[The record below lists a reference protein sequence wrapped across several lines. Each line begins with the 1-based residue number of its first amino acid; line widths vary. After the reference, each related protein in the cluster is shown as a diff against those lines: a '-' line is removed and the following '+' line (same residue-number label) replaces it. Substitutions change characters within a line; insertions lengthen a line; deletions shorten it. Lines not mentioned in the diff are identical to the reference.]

1 MDTEGGQKRPETRR
15 SALGA
20 YAGISGRFDLRRS
33 QKGREGRETLSGR
46 LAKYAR
52 LRIESAC
59 RWCAAH
65 LAPFAYALNIEV
77 FDMSDPLHNGD
88 PRTAALQIEHH
99 PAGAW
104 LISLLKCP
112 VADSNKVR
120 LRGRYVVQTW
130 TALVQA
136 VEGTGVCVGPS
147 EVVALAS
154 LLTTR
159 PRSASGPFLRLDWL
173 DGSGAPLPGSRSW
186 SPPMTDAGP
195 VDLAPAPSD
204 PWGSQELASDVIRA
218 QADLQRA
225 HAATIAAGVR
235 ELSHGHVAQVAE
247 LRKTIHELQSIVIA
261 QSGDLRGLAGAAMKH
276 ESRGAARA
284 YELALEHVQR
294 AHEVQIQAERADS
307 GGVGLALAAE
317 LAPPVLALARDVVA
331 VRKGEAPPSASPAPS
346 TALQPSRVQLDA
358 TTLRAAV
365 VRLLRDAASGHD
377 EARAMVREVVAALS
391 GPERAAVAPL
401 LLG

>member
-1 MDTEGGQKRPETRR
+1 
-15 SALGA
+15 
-20 YAGISGRFDLRRS
+20 
-33 QKGREGRETLSGR
+33 
-46 LAKYAR
+46 
-52 LRIESAC
+52 
-59 RWCAAH
+59 
-65 LAPFAYALNIEV
+65 
-77 FDMSDPLHNGD
+77 MSDPLHNAD
-88 PRTAALQIEHH
+88 PRAAALQIEHH

-104 LISLLKCP
+104 LVQLLRSP
-112 VADSNKVR
+112 VEAANKVR
-120 LRGRYVVQTW
+120 VRGRYVVQTW
-130 TALVQA
+130 TALVVA
-136 VEGTGVCVGPS
+136 VGGTGVCVGPAD
-147 EVVALAS
+147 VVALAS

-159 PRSASGPFLRLDWL
+159 PRSSTGPFLRLDWL
-173 DGSGAPLPGSRSW
+173 DGAGAPLPGSRSW

-195 VDLAPAPSD
+195 VELAPPPSD
-204 PWGSQELASDVIRA
+204 AWGSQELASDVIRA

-235 ELSHGHVAQVAE
+235 ELSHGHTGQVAE
-247 LRKTIHELQSIVIA
+247 LRRTIHELQSIVIA
-261 QSGDLRGLAGAAMKH
+261 QSQDLRGLAAAAMKH

-331 VRKGEAPPSASPAPS
+331 VKKGQAPPSASPAPS

-358 TTLRAAV
+358 PTLRAAV

-377 EARAMVREVVAALS
+377 EARAIVREVVSALS
-391 GPERAAVAPL
+391 DGERGAIAPL
-401 LLG
+401 LLGM

>member
-1 MDTEGGQKRPETRR
+1 MT
-15 SALGA
+15 
-20 YAGISGRFDLRRS
+20 
-33 QKGREGRETLSGR
+33 
-46 LAKYAR
+46 
-52 LRIESAC
+52 
-59 RWCAAH
+59 
-65 LAPFAYALNIEV
+65 
-77 FDMSDPLHNGD
+77 DPLHNID
-88 PRTAALQIEHH
+88 PRAAALQIEHH

-112 VADSNKVR
+112 APDANKVR

-130 TALVQA
+130 TAPVQP

-147 EVVALAS
+147 DVVTLAG

-173 DGSGAPLPGSRSW
+173 DGSGAPLAGSRSW

-195 VDLAPAPSD
+195 VDLAPVAAEA
-204 PWGSQELASDVIRA
+204 WGSHELASDVIRA

-235 ELSHGHVAQVAE
+235 ELAHGHTAQIAE

-261 QSGDLRGLAGAAMKH
+261 QSQDLRGLAGAAMKH

-284 YELALEHVQR
+284 YELALDHVQR
-294 AHEVQIQAERADS
+294 AHEIQMQAERADS

-331 VRKGEAPPSASPAPS
+331 VKKGQVPPSASPGTA
-346 TALQPSRVQLDA
+346 TALQPTRVQLDA
-358 TTLRAAV
+358 ATLRSAV
-365 VRLLRDAASGHD
+365 VRLLQDAAGGHN
-377 EARAMVREVVAALS
+377 EAAAMVREVVAALS
-391 GPERAAVAPL
+391 VTERAALAPL

>member
-1 MDTEGGQKRPETRR
+1 M
-15 SALGA
+15 
-20 YAGISGRFDLRRS
+20 
-33 QKGREGRETLSGR
+33 
-46 LAKYAR
+46 
-52 LRIESAC
+52 
-59 RWCAAH
+59 
-65 LAPFAYALNIEV
+65 N
-77 FDMSDPLHNGD
+77 DPLHNPD
-88 PRTAALQIEHH
+88 PRAAALQIEHH

-112 VADSNKVR
+112 VESANKVR

-136 VEGTGVCVGPS
+136 VEGTGVCVGAS

-173 DGSGAPLPGSRSW
+173 DGSGAPLAGSRSW

-195 VDLAPAPSD
+195 VDLAPVPSD
-204 PWGSQELASDVIRA
+204 TWGSQELASDVIRA

-225 HAATIAAGVR
+225 HAVTIAGGVR
-235 ELSHGHVAQVAE
+235 ELANGQASVVAE
-247 LRKTIHELQSIVIA
+247 LRKTIHELQCIVIS
-261 QSGDLRGLAGAAMKH
+261 QSQDLRGLAGAAMKH

-331 VRKGEAPPSASPAPS
+331 VRKGEAPPSAGPAASSASPQAMQ
-346 TALQPSRVQLDA
+346 TTRVQIDA
-358 TTLRAAV
+358 PTLRAAV
-365 VRLLRDAASGHD
+365 VRLLRDAAGGHD
-377 EARAMVREVVAALS
+377 DARAMVREVVGALT

>member
-1 MDTEGGQKRPETRR
+1 MTD
-15 SALGA
+15 S
-20 YAGISGRFDLRRS
+20 
-33 QKGREGRETLSGR
+33 
-46 LAKYAR
+46 
-52 LRIESAC
+52 
-59 RWCAAH
+59 
-65 LAPFAYALNIEV
+65 
-77 FDMSDPLHNGD
+77 LHNGD
-88 PRTAALQIEHH
+88 PRSAALQIEHH

-112 VADSNKVR
+112 VTDANKVR

-147 EVVALAS
+147 EVVALAN

-159 PRSASGPFLRLDWL
+159 PRSSSGPFLRLDWL

-186 SPPMTDAGP
+186 SPPMTDPGP
-195 VDLAPAPSD
+195 VDLVPPSD

-235 ELSHGHVAQVAE
+235 ELSHGHAAQLAE

-261 QSGDLRGLAGAAMKH
+261 QSQDLRGLAGAAMKH

-346 TALQPSRVQLDA
+346 TALQPARVQLDA
-358 TTLRAAV
+358 PTLRAAV
-365 VRLLRDAASGHD
+365 VCLLRDAASGHD

>member
-1 MDTEGGQKRPETRR
+1 
-15 SALGA
+15 
-20 YAGISGRFDLRRS
+20 
-33 QKGREGRETLSGR
+33 
-46 LAKYAR
+46 
-52 LRIESAC
+52 
-59 RWCAAH
+59 
-65 LAPFAYALNIEV
+65 
-77 FDMSDPLHNGD
+77 MSDPLHSMD
-88 PRTAALQIEHH
+88 PRAAALQIEHH

-112 VADSNKVR
+112 VSAANKVR

-147 EVVALAS
+147 DVIALAG

-159 PRSASGPFLRLDWL
+159 ARSASGPFLRLDWL

-186 SPPMTDAGP
+186 SPPMTDPGP
-195 VDLAPAPSD
+195 VDLAPVASD

-235 ELSHGHVAQVAE
+235 ELAHGHTAQVSE

-261 QSGDLRGLAGAAMKH
+261 QSQDLRGLAGAAMKH

-331 VRKGEAPPSASPAPS
+331 VRQGQKPPSAAPAASPGPS
-346 TALQPSRVQLDA
+346 TALQTTRVQLDA
-358 TTLRAAV
+358 QTLRAAV

-377 EARAMVREVVAALS
+377 EARAMVREVVGALS